1 MAIKDPSRLVQH
13 VLLPLLVFS
22 IISII
27 LMYPVSLHPGQ
38 MINGRPFE
46 DAFEYIWYLFWY
58 KHALLELG
66 TSPLFQPNIF
76 YPEGWNLVFAA
87 FPPIYP
93 TLAVPFTAILG
104 EVLTY
109 NLFILATCIFAAY
122 GAYLLAKAL
131 GSNQW
136 GGIFAGVGFAFF
148 PQRAVYFGGHLNFL
162 TGSMWL
168 PWLFFGLLQAK
179 QKPAARSRWMA
190 FAGLSLAMSIAGSW
204 HFVFISTISAGVFAL
219 ILLWPE
225 FRRGP
230 GLRAW
235 ARPIAVFVGTAAV
248 IIGPFLLNA
257 AIAHRRLGG
266 DEMFSFSGT
275 NASAVSLERFFVPSA
290 INPLFWN
297 LARQTF
303 PLTNGQDGVVMFGY
317 VVILAVIVAL
327 IRLRPWTTPVRA
339 LVGTAA
345 ITILLMTGPMLHWWG
360 NPIAVKPPGAE
371 TIRQLIPELALEDGA
386 VGIPMPALALYRL
399 VPPFRTF
406 HSFSR
411 WGLPAALALSALA
424 GLGITYL
431 MQNRRSPVVRALMGI
446 VPLMILLFE
455 FNTLPLPDTTNINDI
470 QRGVD
475 DWLASQPEQS
485 VIIEFPLSYTLKG
498 QTLYYTIEH
507 GQKIVHGA
515 GSIFPTEFAE
525 RLPVLNTW
533 PSEGTVDLLTE
544 LGVRYVVVHSYQ
556 PSEQFEAEALPAI
569 LLDERIVLLETFD
582 ETIGPIQASYIF
594 GLAGPSSAD

>member
-1 MAIKDPSRLVQH
+1 MSIKNPARVLQN

-22 IISII
+22 IVSII
-27 LMYPVSLHPGQ
+27 LMYPVSLHPGE

-58 KHALLELG
+58 KSALLDLG
-66 TSPLFQPNIF
+66 VSPLFQPNIF

-87 FPPIYP
+87 FPPVYP

-109 NLFILATCIFAAY
+109 NLFILASCVFAAY
-122 GAYLLAKAL
+122 GTYMLARSL
-131 GSNQW
+131 GSNQL
-136 GGIFAGVGFAFF
+136 GGLFAGIGFAFF

-168 PWLFFGLLQAK
+168 PWLFYGLVQAK
-179 QKPAARSRWMA
+179 AKPAGRSRWMA

-204 HFVFISTISAGVFAL
+204 HFVFISTISAGIFAL

-225 FRRGP
+225 VRRGD
-230 GLRAW
+230 GLRPW
-235 ARPIAVFVGTAAV
+235 LRPMAVFVATAAI

-257 AIAHRRLGG
+257 ALAHRRLGG
-266 DEMFSFSGT
+266 DEMFSFAGT
-275 NASAVSLERFFVPSA
+275 NASSVSLERFFVPSA
-290 INPLFWN
+290 INPLFST
-297 LARQTF
+297 LARETF

-317 VVILAVIVAL
+317 IVLLAVVVAL
-327 IRLRPWTTPVRA
+327 FRLRPWSTAVRA
-339 LVGTAA
+339 LVGTAVLA
-345 ITILLMTGPMLHWWG
+345 LLLMMGPMLHWWG
-360 NPIAVKPPGAE
+360 NPIAVNPPGAE
-371 TIRQLIPELALEDGA
+371 TIRQTIPELALDDGA
-386 VGIPMPALALYRL
+386 VGIPMPALALYLL

-411 WGLPAALALSALA
+411 WGLPAALALSTLA
-424 GLGITYL
+424 GLGVTYL
-431 MQNRRSPVVRALMGI
+431 LQNRRSPVIRALMGPAFL
-446 VPLMILLFE
+446 VILLIE
-455 FNTLPLPDTTNINDI
+455 FNTLPLPYTTNISDI

-485 VIIEFPLSYTLKG
+485 VIIEYPFSYTLKG

-515 GSIFPTEFAE
+515 GSIFPTGFAN
-525 RLPVLNTW
+525 RLPVLNRW
-533 PSEGTVDLLTE
+533 PSDETVDLLAG
-544 LGVRYVVVHSYQ
+544 LGVRYVVVHAYKTRDKFD
-556 PSEQFEAEALPAI
+556 EEELPGI
-569 LLDERIVLLETFD
+569 LSGGRVRLIETFD
-582 ETIGPIQASYIF
+582 EAIGPIQASYLFEVIQ
-594 GLAGPSSAD
+594 